1 MSDGI
6 KLLDC
11 VQVLQLLVALSSFL
25 TPLTAPYTLN
35 EVLLKF
41 LPGFVVLPNSLSFPH
56 FNSLRNV
63 GQCWPCTACTACK
76 SPSRA
81 HVRGCNGSD
90 DPSGTLGITVAGSER
105 P

>member
-25 TPLTAPYTLN
+25 TPLTAPYTSN
-35 EVLLKF
+35 EVCLH
-41 LPGFVVLPNSLSFPH
+41 G
-56 FNSLRNV
+56 
-63 GQCWPCTACTACK
+63 K
-76 SPSRA
+76 SSSRA